1 MALEHVHT
9 RDLAEAIET
18 VGQVYCEH
26 ELSLDRRARGIDT
39 TLDVSGSAQQPIV
52 RLRYG
57 ATVNVDAGSFPD
69 LYLNM
74 RCTNGSGRVRQ
85 GSREASWH
93 PGVTVPVSANMGTDF
108 GFGTEFS
115 QATIK
120 ADKQKLESLCSAWLG
135 HQLPETLRFELR
147 PFSATLERTWSSTLD
162 LLDSTAAAPLPPL
175 AEAALQEFVLT
186 LLLEG
191 HPHNY
196 SDELA
201 RRAERVS
208 SRLVRRA
215 ESFMKEHAHEP
226 LTVADVA
233 RELGV
238 SVPGLQV
245 GFQSCRN
252 YTPTA
257 FLRSVRLHRARQ
269 GLLDAD
275 AGTTVTD
282 VAIRNGFFHL
292 GRFSAHYKSC
302 FAESPMQTL
311 ARRRAAAGRFNP
323 LLE

>member
-18 VGQVYCEH
+18 VGQIYCEH
-26 ELSLDRRARGIDT
+26 RLSLDRRASGIDT
-39 TLDVSGSAQQPIV
+39 TLDVSGAARQPIV

-57 ATVNVDAGSFPD
+57 AAVNVDAGNFPD
-69 LYLNM
+69 LYLIM
-74 RCTNGSGRVRQ
+74 RCTDGSGRVRQ
-85 GSREASWH
+85 GRREADWH
-93 PGVTVPVSANMGTDF
+93 PGVTVPVSANVGTDF
-108 GFGTEFS
+108 GFGAEFS

-120 ADKQKLESLCSAWLG
+120 ADKQKLDSLCGAMLG
-135 HQLPETLRFELR
+135 RQLEDTLRFELR
-147 PFSATLERTWSSTLD
+147 PFSASLERTWSSTLD
-162 LLDSTAAAPLPPL
+162 LLESTAAAPLPPM

-201 RRAERVS
+201 RRPDRMS
-208 SRLVRRA
+208 SRLVKRA
-215 ESFMKEHAHEP
+215 ELFMRDHAHEP

-238 SVPGLQV
+238 SIRGLQA

-257 FLRSVRLHRARQ
+257 FLRSIRMHRARQ
-269 GLLDAD
+269 GLLEAD
-275 AGTTVTD
+275 VCTTVTD
-282 VAIRNGFFHL
+282 VAIRNGFLHL
-292 GRFSAHYKSC
+292 GRFSALYKTC
-302 FAESPMQTL
+302 FGESPMQTL
-311 ARRRAAAGRFNP
+311 ARSRAAEGRV
-323 LLE
+323 